1 MLLIECCSQ
10 IVQASE
16 AMKKAEEVA
25 GNAHD
30 RERSLSIRM
39 QAENMARRILPYL
52 GSGDHYEIIR
62 KTDPRAAE
70 IFLSFS
76 LLQDWEQVK
85 QCCGEDAESYLK
97 EFDSRMGEILN

>member
-1 MLLIECCSQ
+1 MLLHECCEQ
-10 IVQASE
+10 IRQASE
-16 AMKKAEEVA
+16 AMNQAETLA
-25 GNAHD
+25 G
-30 RERSLSIRM
+30 RSNDLEQTMTARIG
-39 QAENMARRILPYL
+39 AENMARRILPYL

-85 QCCGEDAESYLK
+85 KYCGEDSEEYLIN
-97 EFDSRMGEILN
+97 FDNRNGEIL